1 MNRSCL
7 RLLSAVALTTV
18 AVQSAHAAD
27 DKESPWSLSAFGGS
41 AVGFTGSLRNPE
53 ITSIPDLGTLDPGL
67 AESSGSVTM
76 NNVLY
81 DDIFGHGHDVGLEL
95 GYAFSRNLEGFGRVT
110 YEGLAGQ
117 TTAIGSL
124 SGEAL
129 LSPQPLMASFE
140 DADSWSFELGSRY
153 FWPTSSAWRPFADV
167 ALGATR
173 MDALTASLQVPDTS
187 IDLPDVRFTRAGAVF
202 TQSVGGGIEYAPS
215 RNFGLLFAANAE
227 HIGSLPQSNDEG
239 LRELGLDTTQ
249 NPEGRWAFPITVT
262 ASYRF
267 GRSG

>member
-1 MNRSCL
+1 LTELRRHCQSIVRPMKAPPAARRRQPGVSFHAHTAHRTLHSRIRSMNRSCL
-7 RLLSAVALTTV
+7 RLLSAVALTTA

-95 GYAFSRNLEGFGRVT
+95 GYAFSRNLEGFDRVT

-124 SGEAL
+124 S
-129 LSPQPLMASFE
+129 
-140 DADSWSFELGSRY
+140 
-153 FWPTSSAWRPFADV
+153 
-167 ALGATR
+167 
-173 MDALTASLQVPDTS
+173 
-187 IDLPDVRFTRAGAVF
+187 
-202 TQSVGGGIEYAPS
+202 
-215 RNFGLLFAANAE
+215 
-227 HIGSLPQSNDEG
+227 
-239 LRELGLDTTQ
+239 
-249 NPEGRWAFPITVT
+249 
-262 ASYRF
+262 
-267 GRSG
+267 